1 MPGAVRIY
9 IVTALF
15 TFLAGPVYLAAQRAA
30 ASDRGF
36 VIEKLETNV
45 RFAASGTS
53 EREQILR
60 VRIESDSAVRQ
71 FGVLSFPFDNDGE
84 RVAVDYVRVRKA
96 DGSTVETPES
106 NFQETPSAVTSGAP
120 MYSDLRE
127 KQIPVKALASGD
139 TMEYRVRWVRTKPLV
154 QNQFWYEHDFLQDGV
169 VEEET
174 LAVSVPTGQ
183 YIKLSSP
190 GIKPLI
196 REENGQRTYSWKTA
210 HVEAINPETKKPDTK
225 KADPAAKKKS
235 PATPTHSV
243 ELTTFRNW
251 EEVGRWYAQLAA
263 DKTAV
268 TPAIQ
273 AKADA
278 LTKGLATSA
287 EKERAIYD
295 YVSTKFRYIS
305 VSLGAGRYQPHA
317 AEEVMS
323 NLYGDCK
330 DKHTLLA
337 TLLKAAGIEA
347 WPALI
352 GADLPFDED
361 VPSPAQFNHVIT
373 VVPSGVPGE
382 GSNVW
387 LDSTPEIA
395 PFGLLEPILRD
406 HQALVIPSN
415 GSPRV
420 MRTPA
425 DPAVPSSEVFRA
437 KAVLKSDGTL
447 TGHFDETVRGD
458 GELLLR
464 SIFHETTPAQWQDVV
479 QRISLEIGFGG
490 KVSAVDVDNPQDT
503 AKPFHYAYD
512 YTREKYAD
520 WDNLRILPPFPPLGL
535 PELGDVPTAPI
546 ELGETGEIVYEG
558 TLAVP
563 AGFSLTPPPAVHR
576 TTEYAEYH
584 ATYSFRNSVLTTQR
598 KFIIKK
604 KFAPADQWEEYN
616 HLRTAMVDNQQEF
629 IQLTRDFGPARPSV
643 AQNDSRAAALV
654 DRADAALDKKDFSSA
669 QDALAE
675 AERMNPKQRYL
686 WEAYSRLY
694 GATSQIDKALDAAR
708 REVENHPGDPDLY
721 RWLAQ
726 TQTYYHRQ
734 DDALSTWRDL
744 LKVAPGDRE
753 AWQQVAGIL
762 MFDKRFDEAIDAAQ
776 NALKVFPDNAPM
788 EMLLADAL
796 LKTQRNQE
804 GIAAVKKAV
813 THSPEPFL
821 LSRLA
826 LDLAGTETSK
836 GVDLPLAREY
846 AQRAVSTA
854 EAQLKDA
861 DLSRLDGAQLN
872 RMATI
877 TTLWSTVGWVAFVS
891 GDAVTAKK
899 YAEAAWKLDQM
910 APAGDYLG
918 KIYEDQGD
926 RQAAIKL
933 WKLALAAEPR
943 QTITR
948 TRLEKADATANPA
961 TPEELQKMRTVDIPA
976 FSRSKGAAEFLVL
989 FSTKGVEDV
998 AFISGENEL
1007 RAARDAIAKAKFDV
1021 PFPDNGPEKIAR
1033 RGTLSCSQD
1042 TKPNCQLTLVV
1053 SSSATPP

>member
-1 MPGAVRIY
+1 MAGAVRTY
-9 IVTALF
+9 IAAALF
-15 TFLAGPVYLAAQRAA
+15 IFLAEPVYLRAQQAAG
-30 ASDRGF
+30 SDSGF

-53 EREQILR
+53 EREQVLR
-60 VRIESDSAVRQ
+60 VRIDSDAAVRQ

-84 RVAVDYVRVRKA
+84 RVAVDYLRVRKA

-106 NFQETPSAVTSGAP
+106 NFQEAPSAVTKGAP

-139 TMEYRVRWVRTKPLV
+139 VLEYRVRWIRTKPLV
-154 QNQFWYEHDFLQDGV
+154 QNQFWFEHDFLQNGT

-174 LAVSVPTGQ
+174 LTVSVPAGQ
-183 YIKLSSP
+183 FVKLSSP
-190 GIKPLI
+190 GTKPLV
-196 REENGQRTYSWKTA
+196 REENGQKTYSWKTA
-210 HVEAINPETKKPDTK
+210 HVAIKPEVRKPDPKKPDEAEKK
-225 KADPAAKKKS
+225 KAPAM
-235 PATPTHSV
+235 PAHSV
-243 ELTTFRNW
+243 ELTTFKTW

-278 LTKGLATSA
+278 LTKGLATST

-317 AEEVMS
+317 ADEVMS

-352 GADLPFDED
+352 GADLPFDQD

-373 VVPSGVPGE
+373 VVPGE

-415 GSPRV
+415 GAPRV

-425 DPAVPSSEVFRA
+425 DPAIPASEIFRA

-464 SIFHETTPAQWQDVV
+464 SVFHETTPAQWQDVV
-479 QRISLEIGFGG
+479 QRISLQMGFGG

-503 AKPFHYAYD
+503 AKAFHYAYD

-558 TLAVP
+558 TLALP
-563 AGFSLTPPPAVHR
+563 DGFSLKAPPAVNR

-604 KFAPADQWEEYN
+604 KFAPADQWEDYN
-616 HLRTAMVDNQQEF
+616 HLRTAMLDNQQEF
-629 IQLTRDFGPARPSV
+629 IELVRDFGPRERSV
-643 AQNDSRAAALV
+643 AGNDSRAAALV
-654 DRADAALDKKDFSSA
+654 DRADAALDKKDFSAA
-669 QDALAE
+669 QDALAQ
-675 AERMNPKQRYL
+675 AERLNPKQRYL

-694 GATSQIDKALDAAR
+694 GSTSQIDKALEAAR
-708 REVENHPGDPDLY
+708 KEVENHPGDPDLY

-726 TQTYYHRQ
+726 TQTYYHHQ

-744 LKVAPGDRE
+744 LKVAPKDRE
-753 AWQQVAGIL
+753 ALQQVARDL
-762 MFDKRFDEAIDAAQ
+762 MFSKRYEEAVVAAQ
-776 NALKVFPDNAPM
+776 DALKAFPDDADM
-788 EMLLADAL
+788 KAVLSDAL
-796 LKTQRNQE
+796 
-804 GIAAVKKAV
+804 
-813 THSPEPFL
+813 
-821 LSRLA
+821 
-826 LDLAGTETSK
+826 
-836 GVDLPLAREY
+836 ARTG
-846 AQRAVSTA
+846 R
-854 EAQLKDA
+854 K
-861 DLSRLDGAQLN
+861 
-872 RMATI
+872 
-877 TTLWSTVGWVAFVS
+877 
-891 GDAVTAKK
+891 
-899 YAEAAWKLDQM
+899 
-910 APAGDYLG
+910 
-918 KIYEDQGD
+918 
-926 RQAAIKL
+926 
-933 WKLALAAEPR
+933 
-943 QTITR
+943 
-948 TRLEKADATANPA
+948 
-961 TPEELQKMRTVDIPA
+961 
-976 FSRSKGAAEFLVL
+976 
-989 FSTKGVEDV
+989 
-998 AFISGENEL
+998 
-1007 RAARDAIAKAKFDV
+1007 
-1021 PFPDNGPEKIAR
+1021 
-1033 RGTLSCSQD
+1033 
-1042 TKPNCQLTLVV
+1042 
-1053 SSSATPP
+1053 